1 MKHDRLFCALTV
13 CGLLMAAAPAVA
25 HHSVNAQYDFDKP
38 IEFEGVVV
46 KIEFVNPHSM
56 LHLEVANPDGTKT
69 VWKFQ
74 SGAIGALRRLG
85 LVRSGAEGG
94 LKAGQMVTASGYA
107 ARNGTPMGFLKVL
120 KMPDGRMITTW
131 FGDPNGN

>member
-1 MKHDRLFCALTV
+1 MNFFKV
-13 CGLLMAAAPAVA
+13 CGALVVFGWVMAAVPAGA

-38 IEFEGVVV
+38 IEFKGAVV
-46 KIEFVNPHSM
+46 KMEFVNPHSM
-56 LHLEVANPDGTKT
+56 LHLEVENADGTKT

-85 LVRSGAEGG
+85 LLRSGAEGG
-94 LKAGQMVTASGYA
+94 LKTGQIVTASGYA